1 MKYLKELNPQRQT
14 VGWWFPGAGGGAEWG
29 VTSDGFQG
37 LRSDEN
43 VLELEVVIAQLVSIP
58 NTTELCTLE
67 WLFYGM

>member
-1 MKYLKELNPQRQT
+1 M
-14 VGWWFPGAGGGAEWG
+14 
-29 VTSDGFQG
+29 TSDGFQG